1 MTARHE
7 WDKRMNGPVDRGS
20 RDERTTAMIA
30 LMGRRAGMGCG
41 EGYGNV
47 TLGTDGHFTSGLPR
61 ENRQEGEGRVTLN
74 RMHRIRRTLWN

>member
-7 WDKRMNGPVDRGS
+7 WDKRMNEPDRGS
-20 RDERTTAMIA
+20 RDERTAMIA
-30 LMGRRAGMGCG
+30 LMGRRAGMWG
-41 EGYGNV
+41 GYGNV